1 MVGARCTYVGVGGS
15 ILSGGISW
23 LSSEKGLA
31 TDPHNM
37 LDAKVVLTDG
47 RILWAST
54 EPELLWALRGG
65 GGSFGG
71 QFKAHLHWH
80 I

>member
-31 TDPHNM
+31 ADPHNM
-37 LDAKVVLTDG
+37 LDAKVVMTDG

-71 QFKAHLHWH
+71 
-80 I
+80 